1 LACEE
6 PLLGV
11 ETLGILGL
19 ALEPAKRRPSANPTL
34 RDAARL
40 DGFQEALTATQRGS
54 ISAPGLSMSADAD

>member
-19 ALEPAKRRPSANPTL
+19 ALEPAKRRLRPT
-34 RDAARL
+34 RPYAARL

>member
-34 RDAARL
+34 RGPSGWLPGGADRHAAWV
-40 DGFQEALTATQRGS
+40 DQRAGTEHVR
-54 ISAPGLSMSADAD
+54 GRWL